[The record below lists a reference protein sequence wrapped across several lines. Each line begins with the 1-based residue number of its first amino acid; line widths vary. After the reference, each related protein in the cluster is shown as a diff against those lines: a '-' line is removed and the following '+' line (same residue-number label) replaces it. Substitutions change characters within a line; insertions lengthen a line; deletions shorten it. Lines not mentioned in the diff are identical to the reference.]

1 MTEFEQLAREH
12 GVLLRQHARAQ
23 SACSRDLAGQSADL
37 LRVQAEVM
45 RLRAAVIVRD
55 SIIAFAKEDKV
66 HLEATIP
73 GLPRRLALAQRVESL
88 VSRVQAL
95 TREVLHWQWR
105 ASARRKGDAPV
116 SSAHKS
122 HAASVLCIV
131 EDADDA
137 GRLPPALLQQSG
149 VPTLNDERN
158 ADPQALEASLAA
170 ADLVICQVGCLSSNA
185 YWRVEDHCRRTGKA
199 CMLVDK
205 PQVISVAFAGQANT
219 GRKNDLS

>member
-23 SACSRDLAGQSADL
+23 SACSRDLAGQSAEL
-37 LRVQAEVM
+37 LRAQADLV

-55 SIIAFAKEDKV
+55 SIIAFAREDKAD
-66 HLEATIP
+66 LEATIP

-88 VSRVQAL
+88 VSRVQTL

-105 ASARRKGDAPV
+105 ALARRRGDAPM
-116 SSAHKS
+116 SRAHKS

-137 GRLPPALLQQSG
+137 GTLPPALLQQSG
-149 VPTLNDERN
+149 VSRGDQERS
-158 ADPQALEASLAA
+158 ADAQALEASLAA

-185 YWRVEDHCRRTGKA
+185 YWRVEDHCRRTGKP
-199 CMLVDK
+199 CVLVDEQ
-205 PQVISVAFAGQANT
+205 QVIPVAIE
-219 GRKNDLS
+219 RLVKNSR